1 MMNRRALLGFLGL
14 VLIGLWI
21 VRCGV
26 SKDASPQSEHSIIHP
41 HESSIPSTAPAKVM
55 ARESDESS
63 SNSRGAV
70 ASALSHTL
78 LIEDQWHVPVADA
91 TVRLDF
97 WSAGGG
103 SLQFQGVTGSD
114 GKIAITPRGPETANS
129 DPGLRASVRV
139 EHPNFEDSLEEFVW
153 PRAEGR
159 TEVVSLSGWVRF
171 EVPIRF
177 SEDHHLEPRDLTVR
191 PVGTT
196 AAALIVE
203 SKSLQRGQLILRTLD
218 SALPVTVRVV
228 VPGGVASAFELPMP
242 SCSADRYVVL
252 DPITIEML
260 STGSSARVRLV
271 DGPLLE
277 EMDFVLK
284 SEATNRWVTVLT
296 DAEGVIQLPDS
307 LGAELRLF
315 PTSWSL
321 GVPGTDLKRSAN
333 GLEFAIPAAMLTIE
347 YHGLIEPHEIQL
359 ALETAAG
366 TGGSRDGEGP
376 WTLWDRVE
384 SGSQGTSVLVRPGV
398 GFRVMAAELLHTSD
412 GAGLLGSLSIAPMS
426 SGTRETRLLEL
437 RSTQTVEVVV
447 PMHDGRRESSYRAT
461 DLERHIQAHMRDGE
475 IQLLTGVP
483 QRFLPGRYRLLF
495 FPLDDVELVPIEPF
509 LDVDVVPGMNAE
521 VRPRLA
527 EPARLL
533 VTINCSQVVH
543 DHRGHALSLVA
554 QVRES
559 GFPIPLRWTSLD
571 EPTQKDEGRGVRC
584 GGRFLSSCLPP
595 VACLLRSSRTGQDT
609 YREYP
614 FTAAAGTTIALE
626 IHCGE

>member
-1 MMNRRALLGFLGL
+1 M
-14 VLIGLWI
+14 
-21 VRCGV
+21 
-26 SKDASPQSEHSIIHP
+26 
-41 HESSIPSTAPAKVM
+41 
-55 ARESDESS
+55 
-63 SNSRGAV
+63 
-70 ASALSHTL
+70 
-78 LIEDQWHVPVADA
+78 PVADA

-97 WSAGGG
+97 WSAGEG

-114 GKIAITPRGPETANS
+114 GKIAITPRGPESANG
-129 DPGLRASVRV
+129 DPGIRASVRV
-139 EHPNFEDSLEEFVW
+139 EHRNFEDALEEFVW

-177 SEDHHLEPRDLTVR
+177 SEDHHLEPRDLSVR
-191 PVGTT
+191 PIGTT
-196 AAALIVE
+196 AADLIVE
-203 SKSLQRGQLILRTLD
+203 SKNLERGQVILRALD
-218 SALPVTVRVV
+218 SDLPITVRLV
-228 VPGGVASAFELPMP
+228 VPGGVASEFELPMP
-242 SCSADRYVVL
+242 LSSAHRYVVL

-260 STGSSARVRLV
+260 SAGSSALVRLV

-284 SEATNRWVTVLT
+284 SEATNRWVSVRT

-321 GVPGTDLKRSAN
+321 GVPGTDLKRSVN
-333 GLEFAIPAAMLTIE
+333 GLEFAIPAAMLAIQ

-359 ALETAAG
+359 ALETEAG
-366 TGGSRDGEGP
+366 TRGSTDGEGP
-376 WTLWDRVE
+376 WSLWDRVE

-412 GAGLLGSLSIAPMS
+412 VAGLLGSLSIAPMA
-426 SGTRETRLLEL
+426 SGTREIRLLEL
-437 RSTQTVEVVV
+437 QSTQTVEVVV

-533 VTINCSQVVH
+533 VTINCSQVAQ
-543 DHRGHALSLVA
+543 DHWGHALSLVA
-554 QVRES
+554 QVQES
-559 GFPIPLRWTSLD
+559 GFPIPLRWTRLD
-571 EPTQKDEGRGVRC
+571 EPAQKNEGRGVRC

-595 VACLLRSSRTGQDT
+595 VAGLLRSSRTGQDT
-609 YREYP
+609 SREYP
-614 FTAAAGTTIALE
+614 FTAGAGTRVALE